1 MFDLNIIFILI
12 LFGCLSG
19 FFAGLLGAGGGMI
32 IVPALFFAFKL
43 SGYSSDLLMHLAVGT
58 SLAIIFPTSII
69 SSYTHYKNGNLDKNF
84 FKFCGFF
91 IFLGII
97 LGTFFTSFINT
108 INLLSLFAIY
118 TFVSGVFLLFKKDKL
133 NKFKREISNPHK
145 IIYGLITGFLSV
157 PLGIGGASIMVPI
170 MKFYNYSIKIAIG
183 TSAHFGIIISFTGF
197 LSMLASGHYIAK
209 VDEPYTIG
217 YINILSFIIFVPA
230 TLLTARI
237 GAITTS
243 KVKKELLNKIFG
255 IVLIIISIRA
265 FYEIYNF
272 SN

>member
-1 MFDLNIIFILI
+1 MFDIHIILLLTF
-12 LFGCLSG
+12 FGSLSG

-32 IVPALFFAFKL
+32 IVPALFYVFKL
-43 SGYSSDLLMHLAVGT
+43 MNYSNEILMHLAVGT

-69 SSYTHYKNGNLDKNF
+69 SAYTHYKSGNLDKSLFKFCSLFIVIGIFFGAIFTSIINTTNLLTIFACYTLISGIFILIKKEKLDKEKKEISNF
-84 FKFCGFF
+84 FKI
-91 IFLGII
+91 IF
-97 LGTFFTSFINT
+97 
-108 INLLSLFAIY
+108 
-118 TFVSGVFLLFKKDKL
+118 
-133 NKFKREISNPHK
+133 
-145 IIYGLITGFLSV
+145 GLITGFISV

-197 LSMLASGHYIAK
+197 ISMIISGSFFAEIN
-209 VDEPYTIG
+209 EPYTLG
-217 YINILSFIIFVPA
+217 YINYLSLVIFIPSTFIM
-230 TLLTARI
+230 ARI

-243 KVKKELLNKIFG
+243 KIKKELLNKIFG